1 MNWYFYRVWIPLQ
14 LATVISFALI
24 LTGVVE
30 VNWWLV
36 IGSFLLMGPIGIG
49 VGFHRLFSHRQ
60 FETYKPIEYT
70 LALLGTLSAYA
81 PVLFWAS
88 QHIFHHSHSDK
99 DNDPSTP
106 KLGFW
111 ESFLFW
117 RLRESTLT
125 KIHVKNYP
133 SLRIMRDPVLMFL
146 SKHFQ
151 YIVLLYAIVLLILG
165 PTYFI
170 SMFILP
176 AFIEHARINAISS
189 LSHMKLPLSYR
200 NFDTP
205 DDSYNNIVIG
215 ILSFGFGWHNNH
227 HNNQREL
234 INSHRWYEVD
244 LEGLFARLIS
254 KPK

>member
-1 MNWYFYRVWIPLQ
+1 
-14 LATVISFALI
+14 
-24 LTGVVE
+24 
-30 VNWWLV
+30 
-36 IGSFLLMGPIGIG
+36 MGPLGIG

-133 SLRIMRDPVLMFL
+133 ALRIMRDPVLMFL

-151 YIVLLYAIVLLILG
+151 YIVLLYATLLLILG

-200 NFDTP
+200 NFDTS

-227 HNNQREL
+227 HHNQREL

>member
-1 MNWYFYRVWIPLQ
+1 
-14 LATVISFALI
+14 
-24 LTGVVE
+24 
-30 VNWWLV
+30 
-36 IGSFLLMGPIGIG
+36 
-49 VGFHRLFSHRQ
+49 
-60 FETYKPIEYT
+60 
-70 LALLGTLSAYA
+70 
-81 PVLFWAS
+81 
-88 QHIFHHSHSDK
+88 
-99 DNDPSTP
+99 
-106 KLGFW
+106 
-111 ESFLFW
+111 
-117 RLRESTLT
+117 
-125 KIHVKNYP
+125 
-133 SLRIMRDPVLMFL
+133 
-146 SKHFQ
+146 
-151 YIVLLYAIVLLILG
+151 
-165 PTYFI
+165 
-170 SMFILP
+170 MFILP